1 MCAPWWISCANSR
14 CSVKH
19 KALIIGGG
27 ISGLSAAYYL
37 SKAGIRP
44 TLLERKSRPGG
55 VIQTSVQQGCVL
67 EEGPDGFLGAK
78 PWAMNLIR
86 ELGLADQVIGSND
99 HSRITYI
106 VKNGKLVR
114 MPAGLMMM
122 VPTKI
127 LPIAMTPLLSWNA
140 KVRMGLELLRRPKG
154 PQPDRSVYD
163 FLLDHYG
170 QESIDYLADPLLAG
184 VYGGDPREMSVN
196 SVLARFV
203 DLETKY
209 GSLTRGA
216 IAQRSPKVASPAP
229 FLQTLKGGLGQL
241 IEALRPSAD
250 VIHTNAESLEQIS
263 DGFRVRA
270 EGDWLEAEHVVIATP
285 AQDGAQLLAA
295 SEPELSRLLACIPYT
310 TSITLALGY
319 RKATFDHPL
328 NGHGFLV
335 PKKERKYIFGC
346 TWVGNKFN
354 HRVPADMVVLRC
366 FLGGGAMPLS
376 DEALVGAART
386 ELRGFM
392 NLEAEPVFQ
401 LVARWPNSMAQYT
414 VGHEKRV
421 ARIEEIVR
429 AIPGLYLAGNAYHGI
444 GVPDCVRMGQEAAT
458 RIIAGYAPAGHEP
471 AGYKPALRPA

>member
-1 MCAPWWISCANSR
+1 VR
-14 CSVKH
+14 Q

-37 SKAGIRP
+37 SKGGIRP
-44 TLLERKSRPGG
+44 TLLERKPRLGG
-55 VIQTSVQQGCVL
+55 VMQTSVLQGCVL

-106 VKNGKLVR
+106 LKKGKLVR
-114 MPAGLMMM
+114 MPEGLMMM

-127 LPIAMTPLLSWNA
+127 MPIVRTPLLGWGA
-140 KVRMGLELLRRPKG
+140 KIRMGLEVLRRPKS
-154 PQPDRSVYD
+154 PQPDRSVHD

-170 QESIDYLADPLLAG
+170 QESIDYLAEPLLAG

-203 DLETKY
+203 DLEARY

-216 IAQRSPKVASPAP
+216 IAERNPKAAGASP

-241 IEALRPSAD
+241 IEALRPSANA
-250 VIHTNAESLEQIS
+250 IHTNAETLELNS
-263 DGFRVRA
+263 DGFRVRVD
-270 EGDWLEAEHVVIATP
+270 GDWLEADHVVLATP
-285 AQDGAQLLAA
+285 AHDAAQLLAA
-295 SEPELSRLLACIPYT
+295 SEPELARLLAGIPYT
-310 TSITLALGY
+310 SSITLALGY

-346 TWVGNKFN
+346 TWVGNKFDY
-354 HRVPADMVVLRC
+354 RVPDDMVVLRC
-366 FLGGGAMPLS
+366 FLGADAMPLS
-376 DEALVGAART
+376 DEALVDAARA
-386 ELRGFM
+386 ELRGIM
-392 NLEAEPVFQ
+392 NIDAEPVFHNIG
-401 LVARWPNSMAQYT
+401 RWLNSMAQYT
-414 VGHEKRV
+414 VGHERRV

-444 GVPDCVRMGQEAAT
+444 GIPDCVRMGQEAAT
-458 RIIAGYAPAGHEP
+458 AIIS
-471 AGYKPALRPA
+471 GYKLAPQPA

>member
-1 MCAPWWISCANSR
+1 MFAPWWISCASSR
-14 CSVKH
+14 CSVRH

-44 TLLERKSRPGG
+44 TLLERKPRVGG

-67 EEGPDGFLGAK
+67 EEGPDGFMAAK

-106 VKNGKLVR
+106 VKHGELVP
-114 MPAGLMMM
+114 MPEGLQMM

-127 LPIAMTPLLSWNA
+127 LPLVETQLLSWGA
-140 KVRMGLELLRRPKG
+140 KIRMGMEFFRQPHG
-154 PQPDRSVYD
+154 PQPDRSVYE

-170 QESIDYLADPLLAG
+170 EESIDYLAEPLLAG

-203 DLETKY
+203 DLEAKY

-216 IAQRSPKVASPAP
+216 LAEPRPKNPGGS

-241 IEALRPSAD
+241 IGALRPCTEVVQAD
-250 VIHTNAESLEQIS
+250 VETIENTGA
-263 DGFRVRA
+263 GFRLRA
-270 EGDWLEAEHVVIATP
+270 GGEWLEAEHVVVATP
-285 AQDGAQLLAA
+285 ACDAAPLLH
-295 SEPELSRLLACIPYT
+295 SLQPELARLLAGIPYT

-319 RKATFDHPL
+319 RKNTFDHPL
-328 NGHGFLV
+328 IGHGFLV
-335 PKKERKYIFGC
+335 PKKERKTIFGC
-346 TWVGNKFN
+346 TWVGNKFDY
-354 HRVPADMVVLRC
+354 RVPANMVVLRC
-366 FLGGGAMPLS
+366 FLGADAMPLS
-376 DEALVGAART
+376 DEALVDAARSD
-386 ELRGFM
+386 LHSIMG
-392 NLEAEPVFQ
+392 LEAEPVFHNI
-401 LVARWPNSMAQYT
+401 ARWPNAMAQYT

-421 ARIEEIVR
+421 ARIEELVR
-429 AIPGLYLAGNAYHGI
+429 GIPGLYLAGNAYHGI
-444 GVPDCVRMGQEAAT
+444 GIPDCVRMGQEAAT
-458 RIIAGYAPAGHEP
+458 KIISE
-471 AGYKPALRPA
+471 YKPEPQPA

>member
-1 MCAPWWISCANSR
+1 MR
-14 CSVKH
+14 H
-19 KALIIGGG
+19 RALIIGGG

-44 TLLERKSRPGG
+44 TLLERKPRLGG
-55 VIQTSVQQGCVL
+55 VMQTAAIQGCVL

-99 HSRITYI
+99 HSRIAYI

-114 MPAGLMMM
+114 LPAGLQMM

-127 LPIAMTPLLSWNA
+127 MPIVRTPLLSWGT
-140 KVRMGLELLRRPKG
+140 KIRMGLDILRRPKG

-170 QESIDYLADPLLAG
+170 PESIDYLAEPLLSG
-184 VYGGDPREMSVN
+184 VYGGDPRQMSVN

-203 DLETKY
+203 DLEARY

-216 IAQRSPKVASPAP
+216 LAERPRTAAASP
-229 FLQTLKGGLGQL
+229 FLQSLKGGLGQL
-241 IEALRPSAD
+241 VQSLKDALRPSAD
-250 VIHTNAESLEQIS
+250 LIHASAEAVEPTNG
-263 DGFRVRA
+263 GFRVRVD
-270 EGDWLEAEHVVIATP
+270 GDWMETDRLVLATT
-285 AQDGAQLLAA
+285 AQDGAPLLAA
-295 SEPELSRLLACIPYT
+295 AQPELSRLLSGIPYA

-319 RKATFDHPL
+319 RKASIHHPL

-335 PKKERKYIFGC
+335 PKKERKYVFGC

-354 HRVPADMVVLRC
+354 YRVPEDMVVLRC
-366 FLGGGAMPLS
+366 FLGPDAMPLS
-376 DEALVGAART
+376 DVALVEAARA
-386 ELRGFM
+386 ELRGIM
-392 NLEAEPVFQ
+392 GIEAEPIFHNI
-401 LVARWPNSMAQYT
+401 ARWPNSMAQYA
-414 VGHEKRV
+414 VGHQERV

-429 AIPGLYLAGNAYHGI
+429 AIPGLNLAGNAYHGVGI
-444 GVPDCVRMGQEAAT
+444 PDCVRMGQEAASK
-458 RIIAGYAPAGHEP
+458 IIAGCKPEP
-471 AGYKPALRPA
+471 QPV

>member
-1 MCAPWWISCANSR
+1 VSY
-14 CSVKH
+14 

-44 TLLERKSRPGG
+44 TLLERKPRVGG

-67 EEGPDGFLGAK
+67 EEGPDGFMAAK

-86 ELGLADQVIGSND
+86 ELGLAEQVIGSND

-106 VKNGKLVR
+106 VRNGKLIP
-114 MPAGLMMM
+114 MPEGLMMM

-127 LPIAMTPLLSWNA
+127 LPLAETRLLSWGA
-140 KVRMGLELLRRPKG
+140 KIRMGLEIFRQPHG
-154 PQPDRSVYD
+154 PQPDRSVYE

-170 QESIDYLADPLLAG
+170 EESIDYLAEPLLAG
-184 VYGGDPREMSVN
+184 VYGGDPRQMSAN

-203 DLETKY
+203 EIESKY

-216 IAQRSPKVASPAP
+216 LAAPRPQSPGGS

-241 IEALRPSAD
+241 IEALRPRAD
-250 VIHTNAESLEQIS
+250 VVQADVESVEETAG
-263 DGFRVRA
+263 GFRVRA
-270 EGDWLEAEHVVIATP
+270 GGDWLEAEHVVVATP
-285 AQDGAQLLAA
+285 AGCAAPILQPLQPELASLLAG
-295 SEPELSRLLACIPYT
+295 IPYT

-319 RKATFDHPL
+319 RKNTFDHPL
-328 NGHGFLV
+328 IGHGFLV

-346 TWVGNKFN
+346 TWVGNKFDY
-354 HRVPADMVVLRC
+354 RVPANMVVLRC
-366 FLGGGAMPLS
+366 FLGADAMPLT
-376 DEALVGAART
+376 DEALVDAARAD
-386 ELRGFM
+386 LHGIM
-392 NLEAEPVFQ
+392 GIEAEPVFHNI
-401 LVARWPNSMAQYT
+401 ARWPNSMAQYT

-421 ARIEEIVR
+421 ARIEELVQ

-444 GVPDCVRMGQEAAT
+444 GIPDCVRMGQEAAT
-458 RIIAGYAPAGHEP
+458 KIISECKPEPQPA
-471 AGYKPALRPA
+471 